1 MKERSDPP
9 QYDAQDLEN
18 MVRRQ
23 ILKQTLWVWFISMA
37 AIRIF
42 HEFQRFP
49 ALKDYTL
56 VLTAA
61 VLIYLPVWVYHRRR
75 ESVTFFERTFPE
87 LLRSLVWFVLV
98 SAVIFP
104 IIEVGDRYFQDIF
117 FNARYVGGNYKGLAT
132 FALFQLILVAIPE
145 EIFYRGYVQPQL
157 NRVWGRPWR
166 FLGAS
171 FGKSLIFTSFLF
183 AFSHSLIQLKWWHF
197 SIFFPSL
204 AFGWLREKTGAVT
217 AGALFH
223 TLSNTFSWWAAH
235 NYR

>member
-1 MKERSDPP
+1 MEQTNPP
-9 QYDAQDLEN
+9 QLNAQDLEA
-18 MVRRQ
+18 MMRRQ
-23 ILKQTLWVWFISMA
+23 ILKQTLWVWSFSMV
-37 AIRIF
+37 AIRLL
-42 HEFQRFP
+42 HELQRIRM
-49 ALKDYTL
+49 LKDYTL

-61 VLIYLPVWVYHRRR
+61 ILIYLPVWVYHRRR
-75 ESVTFFERTFPE
+75 ETVSFFENSFND
-87 LLRSLVWFVLV
+87 LVKSLGWFLV
-98 SAVIFP
+98 ISVAIFP
-104 IIEVGDRYFQDIF
+104 ILEVGDRYFQEIF
-117 FNARYVGGNYKGLAT
+117 FNARYVGGNYKGLLT
-132 FALFQLILVAIPE
+132 FALFQLVLVAIPE

-157 NRVWGRPWR
+157 NRVWGRPWK

-204 AFGWLREKTGAVT
+204 VFAWLRERTGAVT

-223 TLSNTFSWWAAH
+223 TLSNTYSYWAAH

>member
-1 MKERSDPP
+1 MKDPNHPP
-9 QYDAQDLEN
+9 QFDAQDPEN
-18 MVRRQ
+18 LVRRK
-23 ILKQTLWVWFISMA
+23 IFKQTLWVWFFSMV

-42 HEFQRFP
+42 HELQRFRG
-49 ALKDYTL
+49 LQDYTL

-61 VLIYLPVWVYHRRR
+61 VLIYLPVWVYHRRKEQVR
-75 ESVTFFERTFPE
+75 FFEENHQE
-87 LLRSLVWFVLV
+87 LLRSLGWFLLT

-104 IIEVGDRYFQDIF
+104 IIEVGDRYFQAIF
-117 FNARYVGGNYKGLAT
+117 FNAHYVGGNYKGLAT
-132 FALFQLILVAIPE
+132 FAFFQLLLVAIPE

-157 NRVWGRPWR
+157 NRVWGRPWKL
-166 FLGAS
+166 FGAH
-171 FGKSLIFTSFLF
+171 FGKSLIFTSLLF

-204 AFGWLREKTGAVT
+204 AFGWLRERTGTVT

-223 TLSNTFSWWAAH
+223 TLSNTFSFWAAH

>member
-1 MKERSDPP
+1 MQDNGTPP
-9 QYDAQDLEN
+9 QFDANDLEL

-23 ILKQTLWVWFISMA
+23 ILKQTLWVWFFSMV
-37 AIRIF
+37 AIRMF
-42 HEFQRFP
+42 HELQRFR
-49 ALKDYTL
+49 ALQDYTL

-61 VLIYLPVWVYHRRR
+61 VLIYLPVWIYHRRGER
-75 ESVTFFERTFPE
+75 VTFFENTLTE
-87 LLRSLVWFVLV
+87 LFKSIGIVLIV
-98 SAVIFP
+98 ALAIFP
-104 IIEVGDRYFQDIF
+104 IIEIGDRYFQDIF
-117 FNARYVGGNYKGLAT
+117 FHAHYFGGNYNGLAI
-132 FALFQLILVAIPE
+132 FAFFQLVLVAIPE
-145 EIFYRGYVQPQL
+145 EIFYRGYIQPQL

-171 FGKSLIFTSFLF
+171 FGKSLIFTSMLF

-204 AFGWLREKTGAVT
+204 VFGWLREKTGSVT

-223 TLSNTFSWWAAH
+223 TLSNTFSFWAAH